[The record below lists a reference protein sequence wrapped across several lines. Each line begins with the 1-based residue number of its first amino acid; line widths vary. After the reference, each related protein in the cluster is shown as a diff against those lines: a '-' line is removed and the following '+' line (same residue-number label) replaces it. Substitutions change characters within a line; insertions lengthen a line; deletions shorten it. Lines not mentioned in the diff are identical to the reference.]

1 MYLILFCYAH
11 VCLNCVLNSDLNQ
24 CSVVTSCLFYNT
36 GIHCGSLREAFP
48 GVVHFP
54 QEEQK

>member
-1 MYLILFCYAH
+1 MYLILFCYAQ
-11 VCLNCVLNSDLNQ
+11 VCFNCVNQ
-24 CSVVTSCLFYNT
+24 CSVVTSFLFYNT
-36 GIHCGSLREAFP
+36 GIHCGSFREAFP

>member
-1 MYLILFCYAH
+1 MYLILFCYAQ
-11 VCLNCVLNSDLNQ
+11 VCFNCVNQ

-36 GIHCGSLREAFP
+36 GIHCGSFREAFP